1 MLGALGKF
9 ILKWGGFIYMSGI
22 RKMAG
27 LLCVLA
33 AAGTAHGADF
43 SYQQTT
49 QITGGSM
56 LQMMKMAGAFSAQA
70 RKAGDPI
77 VSTVYL
83 SGNREARVSQD
94 AIEIIDLDKEAVTHL
109 DLQKRTYYT
118 MTFAEMRAR
127 IEAARAKAEREAA
140 KQKPASGQD
149 AASAD
154 PNVQANFDVKV
165 RNTGAH
171 KTVSGIDTTESI
183 MTMTMVATDKQTQQ
197 SGAMGITNDMW
208 MTPEIP
214 GYGALRDF
222 DKKYAEKLAV
232 VLGVGGQDMA
242 RMLMANPGATQAMT
256 KMAVEMQKLHGVPV
270 MQVMR
275 MGATPDG
282 KPIPAASEA
291 PLPQSQSPS
300 GGDVAKSAIMNSLP
314 FGFGRKKNQDQ
325 NTNQNQSANGSGAQ
339 NGAAGILMETQTT
352 TTNFSTAAVDPSH
365 FEVPAGMKEVKA
377 PEGAY

>member
-1 MLGALGKF
+1 M
-9 ILKWGGFIYMSGI
+9 W
-22 RKMAG
+22 KMAAVA
-27 LLCVLA
+27 CVLA
-33 AAGTAHGADF
+33 GAAGTRGSDF

-70 RKAGDPI
+70 RKAGDPL

-94 AIEIIDLDKEAVTHL
+94 AIEIIDLDKEAVTHV
-109 DLQKRTYYT
+109 DMQKRSYYT

-127 IEAARAKAEREAA
+127 IEAARAKAEKEAA
-140 KQKPASGQD
+140 KRQPSGQD
-149 AASAD
+149 ATSTD

-171 KTVSGIDTTESI
+171 KAVSGIDTSESI

-208 MTPEIP
+208 MTPEIA
-214 GYGALRDF
+214 GYAALREF
-222 DKKYAEKLAV
+222 DKKYAEKLAG

-242 RMLMANPGATQAMT
+242 RMLVANPGATQAMT

-314 FGFGRKKNQDQ
+314 FGFGHKKNQDQ
-325 NTNQNQSANGSGAQ
+325 NANQNANGGSGAQ

-352 TTNFSTAAVDPSH
+352 TSNFSTAAVDPSH

>member
-1 MLGALGKF
+1 MVRMRNTIAL
-9 ILKWGGFIYMSGI
+9 Y
-22 RKMAG
+22 
-27 LLCVLA
+27 CVLA
-33 AAGTAHGADF
+33 AAGAAHAADF

-70 RKAGDPI
+70 RKAGEPI

-94 AIEIIDLDKEAVTHL
+94 AIEIIDLDKEAVTHV
-109 DLQKRTYYT
+109 DLLKHTYYT
-118 MTFAEMRAR
+118 MTFAEMKAR
-127 IEAARAKAEREAA
+127 IEAARAKAAMEA
-140 KQKPASGQD
+140 KKHQPAQD
-149 AASAD
+149 TSNPNQNVEAS
-154 PNVQANFDVKV
+154 FDVKV

-171 KTVSGIDTTESI
+171 KAVSGLDTTESI
-183 MTMTMVATDKQTQQ
+183 MTMTMVATDKQSQQ

-214 GYGALRDF
+214 GYATLRDF
-222 DKKYAEKLAV
+222 DKRYAEKMADV
-232 VLGVGGQDMA
+232 IGVGGMDMS
-242 RMLMANPGATQAMT
+242 RMLLANPGATEAMA

-300 GGDVAKSAIMNSLP
+300 GGEVAKSAIMNSLP
-314 FGFGRKKNQDQ
+314 FGFGHKKSQDQ
-325 NTNQNQSANGSGAQ
+325 NANQNQNGASGAQ
-339 NGAAGILMETQTT
+339 SGAAGILMETQVTSS
-352 TTNFSTAAVDPSH
+352 NFSTAAVDASH
-365 FEVPAGMKEVKA
+365 FEVPAGVKQVTA
-377 PEGAY
+377 PENAY